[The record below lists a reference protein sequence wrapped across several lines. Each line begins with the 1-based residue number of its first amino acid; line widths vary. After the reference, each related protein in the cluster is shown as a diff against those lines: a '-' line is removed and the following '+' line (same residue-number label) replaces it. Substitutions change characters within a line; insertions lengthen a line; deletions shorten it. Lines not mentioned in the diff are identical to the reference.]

1 MIDRAATISRILA
14 VGLAAS
20 LSVGCKVGPNYARPQ
35 EKMPDG
41 FSAAPETQP
50 AATQPTVEDV
60 EQWWTALDDDTLDSL
75 VVRAVEGNLDVAL
88 AASRVSEA
96 RAAESV
102 AISRLTPTVNAN
114 VGSPPGSGSPPLYNR
129 ASQTIDSIGVVNQ
142 RSIQPGFQFGP
153 GGLGPASLNSS
164 FPGRRGAGL
173 GLNSGMIG
181 SGLSVEPGGNNGIML
196 TPGSRITP
204 GNAVLNGPAL
214 GGGTRVVNRD
224 EFVFSAGFA
233 AAWEIDV
240 FGGLRR
246 AIEAADASAQAVDE
260 ARNDVLLVVVSD
272 VARTYAQLRG
282 FQWRSDIAASNIAE
296 QQQSLD
302 LVTTRFKTGIG
313 NELDVA
319 QATRQLATTEAV
331 KGPLDAGAAEARH
344 RLGVLLGGFPAA
356 LDDELNQQKA
366 LPSVPGHAP
375 TELPSELLRR
385 RPDIRRAERELAAQT
400 ARVGVAVAM
409 FFPKFYLTGSF
420 GPQTSDI
427 REMLNSDSLTWSA
440 GPGMRWPLID
450 FALVGELRV
459 QELRAQQALLN
470 YRQVLLVALRE
481 VEDAIAAYNGQ
492 SDKAVQLERAAE
504 AARAAT
510 RLSTIRYQTGL
521 VDYLN
526 VIDALRSQY
535 EIEDAAALAKQQ
547 LVENFVQLYRALG
560 GGWERFAKPL
570 PEPKLIPPAVTQLP

>member
-1 MIDRAATISRILA
+1 MALAAATLI
-14 VGLAAS
+14 
-20 LSVGCKVGPNYARPQ
+20 GCKVGPNYSRPQ
-35 EKMPDG
+35 ETTPDG
-41 FSAAPETQP
+41 FSASPETQP
-50 AATQPTVEDV
+50 TATQPTVEDI
-60 EQWWTALDDDTLDSL
+60 EQWWTSLDDKTLDSL
-75 VVRAVEGNLDVAL
+75 VDRAVAGNLDVAL
-88 AASRVSEA
+88 AASRVAEA
-96 RAAESV
+96 RATESV
-102 AISRLTPTVNAN
+102 AISRLTPTVAAN
-114 VGSPPGSGSPPLYNR
+114 VGSPPGSGVPPLYNR
-129 ASQTIDSIGVVNQ
+129 ASQTLEGIGVVNQ

-173 GLNSGMIG
+173 GLNSGAIN

-196 TPGSRITP
+196 TPGTRFTP
-204 GNAVLNGPAL
+204 GNAVIGGPAL

-224 EFVFSAGFA
+224 EFTFAAGFA
-233 AAWEIDV
+233 ASWEIDV

-260 ARNDVLLVVVSD
+260 TRNDVLLVVVSD

-282 FQWRSDIAASNIAE
+282 FQWRLEIAESNIAE
-296 QQQSLD
+296 QRQSLD
-302 LVTTRFKTGIG
+302 LVNTRFKTGIG

-319 QATRQLATTEAV
+319 QATRQLATTESV
-331 KGPLDAGAAEARH
+331 KGPLEAGAAEARH
-344 RLGVLLGGFPAA
+344 RLGVLLGGWPAA
-356 LDDELNQQKA
+356 LDDELNQQKP
-366 LPSVPGHAP
+366 LPGVPGKAP

-400 ARVGVAVAM
+400 ARVGVAVAN

-470 YRQVLLVALRE
+470 YRQTLLVALRE

-492 SDKAVQLERAAE
+492 SDKSAQLERAAD

-510 RLSTIRYQTGL
+510 RLSMIRYETGL

-535 EIEDAAALAKQQ
+535 EIEDAAALARQQ
-547 LVENFVQLYRALG
+547 LVENFVQLYRAMG
-560 GGWERFAKPL
+560 GGWERFTKPL
-570 PEPKLIPPAVTQLP
+570 PDARLIPPAVTQLP

>member
-1 MIDRAATISRILA
+1 MNDRLRHILPLACLLAMLLAT
-14 VGLAAS
+14 
-20 LSVGCKVGPNYARPQ
+20 GCKVGPNYAKPQ

-41 FSAAPETQP
+41 FSAAAETQP
-50 AATQPTVEDV
+50 TATQPTVKDI
-60 EQWWTALDDDTLDSL
+60 EQWWTSLDDDALDSL
-75 VVRAVEGNLDVAL
+75 VERAVKGNLDVAL

-96 RAAESV
+96 RASESV

-114 VGSPPGSGSPPLYNR
+114 VGSPPGSGLPPLYNR
-129 ASQTIDSIGVVNQ
+129 ASQTIESIGVVNQ
-142 RSIQPGFQFGP
+142 RSVQPGFQFGP
-153 GGLGPASLNSS
+153 GGLGPATLNSS
-164 FPGRRGAGL
+164 FPGHRGAGI
-173 GLNSGMIG
+173 GLNSGAFG
-181 SGLSVEPGGNNGIML
+181 SAITAAPGASNNIIVAPDARLSPGGVNL
-196 TPGSRITP
+196 T
-204 GNAVLNGPAL
+204 GPAL

-224 EFVFSAGFA
+224 EFTFSAGFA

-260 ARNDVLLVVVSD
+260 TRNDVLLVVVSD

-282 FQWRSDIAASNIAE
+282 FQWRSDIATSNIAE

-319 QATRQLATTEAV
+319 QATRQLAMTEAV

-375 TELPSELLRR
+375 TDLPSELLRR

-427 REMLNSDSLTWSA
+427 REMLNADSLTWSA

-450 FALVGELRV
+450 FALIGELRI
-459 QELRAQQALLN
+459 QELRAQQALIN
-470 YRQVLLVALRE
+470 YRQTLLIALRE

-492 SDKAVQLERAAE
+492 SDKSVQLERAAE
-504 AARAAT
+504 AARSAT
-510 RLSTIRYQTGL
+510 RLSMIRYETGL

-535 EIEDAAALAKQQ
+535 EIEDSAALAKQQ

-560 GGWERFAKPL
+560 GGWEHFAKPL
-570 PEPKLIPPAVTQLP
+570 PDARLIPPAVTQLP